1 MDRIILHCDLNS
13 FFASASALT
22 YKDLDS
28 RIPFAVCGDV
38 SKRHGIILAKN
49 QAARRMGVKTAQ
61 TLWEACS
68 LCPQL
73 VTVPPDYPL
82 YIKLS
87 ETVRAI
93 YDRYS
98 GYIEPFGIDECW
110 LDVTAYAAHKDFG
123 ESVAHDIRRAVKKD
137 TGLTVSVGVSWNK
150 IFAKLGSDYKKPDA
164 VTVIGRHNYR
174 DIVWP
179 LPSSALLG
187 VGRATERKLEAAGI
201 NTIGELARSPVP
213 FLKLLL
219 GKNGETLHAFA
230 SGNDL
235 SPVKSVEHH
244 CDIKGIGNSMTTVHD
259 LTTDDEVR
267 EAFLVLAEMVC
278 RRARHKRL
286 YGRVVGIS
294 LRDNTFSHIT
304 RQMTLPRDTCLS
316 GEIAASAMRLYHD
329 NWDAGRRPI
338 RQIGVR
344 LQCLS
349 PIGQYTQLNFFD
361 MQRDRLF
368 HLEFAKDDIISRFG
382 PDAITRASLMATTVA
397 ERGAK
402 EMHTVHPLS
411 YFRK

>member
-1 MDRIILHCDLNS
+1 MDRVILHCDLNS
-13 FFASASALT
+13 FFASASALK
-22 YKDLDS
+22 YNDLDAS
-28 RIPFAVCGDV
+28 IPFAVCGDV

-82 YIKLS
+82 YIALS
-87 ETVRAI
+87 ESVRAI
-93 YDRYS
+93 YDRYT

-123 ESVAHDIRRAVKKD
+123 ESVAQDIRRTVKKE

-164 VTVIGRHNYR
+164 VTVIGRHNYH

-187 VGRATERKLEAAGI
+187 VGRATGRKLEFAGI
-201 NTIGELARSPVP
+201 NTIGDLAGAPVP
-213 FLKLLL
+213 FLKSFL

-230 SGNDL
+230 SGDDM
-235 SPVKSVEHH
+235 SPVKSTEYH
-244 CDIKGIGNSMTTVHD
+244 CGIKGIGNSMTTVRD
-259 LTTDDEVR
+259 LKTDDEVR
-267 EAFLVLAEMVC
+267 EAFLVLAEMVS
-278 RRARHKRL
+278 RRARNKRL
-286 YGRVVGIS
+286 AGRVVGIS

-316 GEIAASAMRLYHD
+316 GEIAASAMRLYRE
-329 NWDAGRRPI
+329 NWDADRRPI

-361 MQRDRLF
+361 TQRDRLF
-368 HLEFAKDDIISRFG
+368 HLEFTKDDIVRRFG
-382 PDAITRASLMATTVA
+382 PDAITRASLMATTVSG
-397 ERGAK
+397 RGAK